1 MKNLGKFV
9 KSYIFWTL
17 VFGFWTWVFAG
28 IDSCSGPKKVK
39 KATPQTEN
47 SVQVQKR
54 NSDLDNM
61 IKDISDVSNEMN

>member
-1 MKNLGKFV
+1 M
-9 KSYIFWTL
+9 
-17 VFGFWTWVFAG
+17 FGFWTWVFAG

-39 KATPQTEN
+39 KATSQTEN